1 MHVIGVY
8 TDAAMASCLLME
20 KEVTYIKRD
29 SNGTAGF
36 SRSLIYS
43 RTSSYVVLFATTEK
57 EVQCVSAI
65 RNLLL

>member
-1 MHVIGVY
+1 MHVIRVY
-8 TDAAMASCLLME
+8 IDAAVASCLLME
-20 KEVTYIKRD
+20 KEVTYIKQD

-43 RTSSYVVLFATTEK
+43 RTSSYALLFATTEK

-65 RNLLL
+65 RDLLL